1 MAVDVTTRIEIER
14 TRSAVAP
21 FATDPTNAP
30 RWYANIRDVTWETQP
45 PVAVGSRFRFRAR
58 FLGRDLDYTY
68 EVLDLVPDER
78 LVMATTSGP
87 FPMETSYT
95 WVDAP
100 RGTAMTLRNRGEP
113 EGYFRAVASIV
124 SLAMG
129 RANRADLARLK
140 RLLEA
145 T

>member
-140 RLLEA
+140 WLLEA